1 MFKVFIARAN
11 IEKFNELISKEN
23 DPEKKALLKELLT
36 REEDK
41 LAAALIAISQTGT
54 ADEA

>member
-11 IEKFNELISKEN
+11 IEKFNELISKET
-23 DPEKKALLKELLT
+23 DPEKKALFKELLT

-41 LAAALIAISQTGT
+41 
-54 ADEA
+54 